1 MSNSIELI
9 GSVKYDRDV
18 ARPRNFSREGV
29 LEKALPVF
37 WKHGF
42 ADASLQ
48 ELEKATGVNK
58 SGLYSEFSGKEDLF
72 LESLRFY
79 LDRLP
84 QLSLLTVEPLGWD
97 NIEQFL
103 RLGPRTTEGQQGCFA
118 VSSMRELA
126 ILPPAAIEM
135 LGQGRVQLKQLIA
148 KNIEAEKPKADVN
161 DLASIVLTFFTGLS
175 VEQNLKPSRAAI
187 GRKVENLI
195 RVLRA
200 AAAATAGTSGRRR
213 RRRHVELRS

>member
-1 MSNSIELI
+1 
-9 GSVKYDRDV
+9 V

-48 ELEKATGVNK
+48 ELETATGVNK
-58 SGLYSEFSGKEDLF
+58 SGLYSEFSGKGELF

-84 QLSLLTVEPLGWD
+84 SLEFLRVEPLGWD

-103 RLGPRTTEGQQGCFA
+103 KLGPGNTEGQKGCFA
-118 VSSMRELA
+118 ISSMRELA
-126 ILPPAAIEM
+126 ILPPAAIEI
-135 LGQGRVQLKQLIA
+135 LGHGRMQLRQLVA
-148 KNIEAEKPKADVN
+148 SNIEAEKPKLAVD
-161 DLASIVLTFFTGLS
+161 DLAVMVMTFFAGLS
-175 VEQNLKPSRAAI
+175 VEQNLKSSRASI
-187 GRKVENLI
+187 GRKVDNLM
-195 RVLRA
+195 RVLR
-200 AAAATAGTSGRRR
+200 T
-213 RRRHVELRS
+213 L

>member
-1 MSNSIELI
+1 MSSGIELI
-9 GSVKYDRDV
+9 GSAKYDPDM

-58 SGLYSEFSGKEDLF
+58 SGLYSEFSGKEELF

-79 LDRLP
+79 LDRMP
-84 QLSLLTVEPLGWD
+84 QLALLMVEPLGWD

-103 RLGPRTTEGQQGCFA
+103 KLGPRNTEGQKGCFA
-118 VSSMRELA
+118 ISSMRELA
-126 ILPPAAIEM
+126 ILPPAAIEI
-135 LGQGRVQLKQLIA
+135 LGRSRVQLKQLIA
-148 KNIEAEKPKADVN
+148 KNIEVEEPKMAVD
-161 DLASIVLTFFTGLS
+161 DLAGMVMTFFAGLS
-175 VEQNLKPSRAAI
+175 VEQNLKSTRTSI
-187 GRKVENLI
+187 GRKVDNLMQI
-195 RVLRA
+195 
-200 AAAATAGTSGRRR
+200 
-213 RRRHVELRS
+213 LRSL

>member
-1 MSNSIELI
+1 M
-9 GSVKYDRDV
+9 

-29 LEKALPVF
+29 IEKALPVF

-58 SGLYSEFSGKEDLF
+58 SGLYSEFSGKEELF

-84 QLSLLTVEPLGWD
+84 SLGFLLAEPLGWD
-97 NIEQFL
+97 NVEQFL
-103 RLGPRTTEGQQGCFA
+103 KLGPRNTEGQKGCFA
-118 VSSMRELA
+118 ISSMRELA

-135 LGQGRVQLKQLIA
+135 LGHGRVQLRQLIA

-161 DLASIVLTFFTGLS
+161 NLAGMVLTFFAGLS
-175 VEQNLKPSRAAI
+175 VEQNLKSSRAATA
-187 GRKVENLI
+187 RKVESLMQ
-195 RVLRA
+195 VLR
-200 AAAATAGTSGRRR
+200 S
-213 RRRHVELRS
+213 L

>member
-1 MSNSIELI
+1 
-9 GSVKYDRDV
+9 
-18 ARPRNFSREGV
+18 V

-58 SGLYSEFSGKEDLF
+58 SGLYSEFSGKEELF

-79 LDRLP
+79 LDRM
-84 QLSLLTVEPLGWD
+84 QLGLLMAEPLGWD
-97 NIEQFL
+97 NVEQFL
-103 RLGPRTTEGQQGCFA
+103 KLGPRTTEGQKGCFA

-148 KNIEAEKPKADVN
+148 KNIEPEKPKADVN
-161 DLASIVLTFFTGLS
+161 DLASMVLTFYTGLS
-175 VEQNLKPSRAAI
+175 VEQNLKSSRAATE
-187 GRKVENLI
+187 RKVDNLMQ
-195 RVLRA
+195 VLR
-200 AAAATAGTSGRRR
+200 S
-213 RRRHVELRS
+213 L

>member
-1 MSNSIELI
+1 M
-9 GSVKYDRDV
+9 

-58 SGLYSEFSGKEDLF
+58 SGLYSEFAGKEELF

-84 QLSLLTVEPLGWD
+84 SLGFLLAEPLGWD
-97 NIEQFL
+97 NVEQFL
-103 RLGPRTTEGQQGCFA
+103 KLGPRNTEGQKGCFA
-118 VSSMRELA
+118 ISSMRELA

-135 LGQGRVQLKQLIA
+135 LGHGRVQLRQLIA

-161 DLASIVLTFFTGLS
+161 NLAGMVLTFFAGLS
-175 VEQNLKPSRAAI
+175 VEQNLKSSRAATA
-187 GRKVENLI
+187 RKVESLMQ
-195 RVLRA
+195 VLR
-200 AAAATAGTSGRRR
+200 S
-213 RRRHVELRS
+213 L

>member
-1 MSNSIELI
+1 M
-9 GSVKYDRDV
+9 

-58 SGLYSEFSGKEDLF
+58 SGLYSEFSGKEELF

-79 LDRLP
+79 LARM
-84 QLSLLTVEPLGWD
+84 QLGLLMVEPLGWD
-97 NIEQFL
+97 NVEQFL
-103 RLGPRTTEGQQGCFA
+103 KLGPRTTEGQKGCFA

-135 LGQGRVQLKQLIA
+135 LGHGRVQLKQLIA

-161 DLASIVLTFFTGLS
+161 DLASMVLTFYTGLS
-175 VEQNLKPSRAAI
+175 VEQNLKSSRAAT
-187 GRKVENLI
+187 GRKVDNLMQ
-195 RVLRA
+195 VLR
-200 AAAATAGTSGRRR
+200 S
-213 RRRHVELRS
+213 L

>member
-1 MSNSIELI
+1 MLMSSNIELI
-9 GSVKYDRDV
+9 GSIQYDRDM

-48 ELEKATGVNK
+48 ELETATGVNK
-58 SGLYSEFSGKEDLF
+58 SGLYAEFSGKEELF

-84 QLSLLTVEPLGWD
+84 QLSLLMAEPLGWD

-103 RLGPRTTEGQQGCFA
+103 KLGPRNIEGQKGCFA

-135 LGQGRVQLKQLIA
+135 LGHGRVQLKQLIA

-161 DLASIVLTFFTGLS
+161 DLAGMVLTFFAGLS
-175 VEQNLKPSRAAI
+175 VEQNLKSSRAAT
-187 GRKVENLI
+187 GRKVESLMQ
-195 RVLRA
+195 VLR
-200 AAAATAGTSGRRR
+200 S
-213 RRRHVELRS
+213 L

>member
-1 MSNSIELI
+1 M
-9 GSVKYDRDV
+9 
-18 ARPRNFSREGV
+18 ARPRKFSREGV

-58 SGLYSEFSGKEDLF
+58 SGLYSEFSDKEELF

-84 QLSLLTVEPLGWD
+84 SLGLLMIEPLGWD

-103 RLGPRTTEGQQGCFA
+103 KLGPRNTEGQKGCFA
-118 VSSMRELA
+118 ISSMRELA

-135 LGQGRVQLKQLIA
+135 LGHGRMQLKQLIA
-148 KNIEAEKPKADVN
+148 KNIKAEKPTADVN
-161 DLASIVLTFFTGLS
+161 DLAGMVLTFFAGLS
-175 VEQNLKPSRAAI
+175 VEQNLKSSRAAT
-187 GRKVENLI
+187 GRKVDNLMQ
-195 RVLRA
+195 VLRI
-200 AAAATAGTSGRRR
+200 
-213 RRRHVELRS
+213 L

>member
-1 MSNSIELI
+1 MSSGIELS
-9 GSVKYDRDV
+9 GSVQYDPDM
-18 ARPRNFSREGV
+18 ARPRTFSREGV

-42 ADASLQ
+42 ADASLR
-48 ELEKATGVNK
+48 ELQKATGVNK

-84 QLSLLTVEPLGWD
+84 PLSLLTVEPLGWD

-103 RLGPRTTEGQQGCFA
+103 KLGPRTTEGQRGCFA

-126 ILPPAAIEM
+126 ILPPAASEM
-135 LGQGRVQLKQLIA
+135 LGQGRVQLKQLMA

-175 VEQNLKPSRAAI
+175 VEQNLKPSRAAT
-187 GRKVENLI
+187 GRKVDNLM
-195 RVLRA
+195 RVLR
-200 AAAATAGTSGRRR
+200 R
-213 RRRHVELRS
+213 L

>member
-1 MSNSIELI
+1 MSSGIELI
-9 GSVKYDRDV
+9 GSVKYDRDM

-29 LEKALPVF
+29 LEKTFPVF

-84 QLSLLTVEPLGWD
+84 QLGLLTVEPLGWD

-103 RLGPRTTEGQQGCFA
+103 KLGPRTTEGQKGCFA

-126 ILPPAAIEM
+126 ILPSAAIEM

-148 KNIEAEKPKADVN
+148 RNIEAEKPKADVN
-161 DLASIVLTFFTGLS
+161 DLAGIVLTYFTGLS
-175 VEQNLKPSRAAI
+175 VEQNLKPSRAATA
-187 GRKVENLI
+187 RKVDNLM
-195 RVLRA
+195 RVLR
-200 AAAATAGTSGRRR
+200 G
-213 RRRHVELRS
+213 L

>member
-1 MSNSIELI
+1 M
-9 GSVKYDRDV
+9 

-58 SGLYSEFSGKEDLF
+58 SGLYSEFSGKEELF

-79 LDRLP
+79 LDRM
-84 QLSLLTVEPLGWD
+84 QLGLLMVEPLGWD
-97 NIEQFL
+97 NVEQFL
-103 RLGPRTTEGQQGCFA
+103 KLGPRTTEGQKGCFA

-161 DLASIVLTFFTGLS
+161 DLASMVVTFYTGLS
-175 VEQNLKPSRAAI
+175 VEQNLKSSRAAT
-187 GRKVENLI
+187 GRKVDNLMQ
-195 RVLRA
+195 VLR
-200 AAAATAGTSGRRR
+200 S
-213 RRRHVELRS
+213 L

>member
-1 MSNSIELI
+1 M
-9 GSVKYDRDV
+9 
-18 ARPRNFSREGV
+18 ARPRNFNREGV

-79 LDRLP
+79 LDHLP
-84 QLSLLTVEPLGWD
+84 QVGLLMVEPLGWD

-103 RLGPRTTEGQQGCFA
+103 KLGPCNIEGQKGCFA
-118 VSSMRELA
+118 ISSMRELA
-126 ILPPAAIEM
+126 ILPPAAMEI
-135 LGQGRVQLKQLIA
+135 LGRSRVQLRQLIA
-148 KNIEAEKPKADVN
+148 KNIEAEKPKLVVD
-161 DLASIVLTFFTGLS
+161 DLAGMVMTFFAGLS
-175 VEQNLKPSRAAI
+175 VEQNLKSSRPSL
-187 GRKVENLI
+187 GRKVDGLMQ
-195 RVLRA
+195 VLR
-200 AAAATAGTSGRRR
+200 S
-213 RRRHVELRS
+213 L

>member
-1 MSNSIELI
+1 M
-9 GSVKYDRDV
+9 

-79 LDRLP
+79 LDRM
-84 QLSLLTVEPLGWD
+84 QLGLLMVEPLGWD
-97 NIEQFL
+97 NVEQFL
-103 RLGPRTTEGQQGCFA
+103 KLGPRTTEGQKGCFA

-135 LGQGRVQLKQLIA
+135 LGQGRAQLKQLIA

-161 DLASIVLTFFTGLS
+161 DLASMVVTFYTGLS
-175 VEQNLKPSRAAI
+175 VEQNLKSSRAAT
-187 GRKVENLI
+187 GRKVDNLMQ
-195 RVLRA
+195 VLR
-200 AAAATAGTSGRRR
+200 S
-213 RRRHVELRS
+213 L

>member
-1 MSNSIELI
+1 M
-9 GSVKYDRDV
+9 

-58 SGLYSEFSGKEDLF
+58 SGLYSEFSGKEELF

-79 LDRLP
+79 LDRM
-84 QLSLLTVEPLGWD
+84 QLGLLMVEPLGWD
-97 NIEQFL
+97 NVEQFL
-103 RLGPRTTEGQQGCFA
+103 KLGPRTTEGQKGCFA

-126 ILPPAAIEM
+126 ILPPAALEI

-148 KNIEAEKPKADVN
+148 KNIEAEKPKADVK
-161 DLASIVLTFFTGLS
+161 DLASMVLTFFTGLS
-175 VEQNLKPSRAAI
+175 VEQNLKPSRAAT
-187 GRKVENLI
+187 GRKVDNLM
-195 RVLRA
+195 RVLR
-200 AAAATAGTSGRRR
+200 S
-213 RRRHVELRS
+213 L

>member
-1 MSNSIELI
+1 M
-9 GSVKYDRDV
+9 

-58 SGLYSEFSGKEDLF
+58 SGLYSEFSGKEELF

-79 LDRLP
+79 LDRM
-84 QLSLLTVEPLGWD
+84 QLGLLMVEPLGWD
-97 NIEQFL
+97 NVEQFL
-103 RLGPRTTEGQQGCFA
+103 KLGPRTTEGQKGCFA

-161 DLASIVLTFFTGLS
+161 DLASMVLTFYTGLS
-175 VEQNLKPSRAAI
+175 VEQNLKSSRAAT
-187 GRKVENLI
+187 GRKVDNLMQ
-195 RVLRA
+195 VLR
-200 AAAATAGTSGRRR
+200 S
-213 RRRHVELRS
+213 L

>member
-1 MSNSIELI
+1 M
-9 GSVKYDRDV
+9 
-18 ARPRNFSREGV
+18 ARPKNFSREGV

-79 LDRLP
+79 LDRMP
-84 QLSLLTVEPLGWD
+84 QHELLMVEPLGWD

-103 RLGPRTTEGQQGCFA
+103 KLAPRNTEGQKGCFA
-118 VSSMRELA
+118 VSSLRELA
-126 ILPPAAIEM
+126 ILPPAAIDM
-135 LGQGRVQLKQLIA
+135 LGHGRAQLKQLVA
-148 KNIEAEKPKADVN
+148 RNIEAEKPKLAVD
-161 DLASIVLTFFTGLS
+161 DLAGMVLTFFAGLS
-175 VEQNLKPSRAAI
+175 VEQNLKSSRAATA
-187 GRKVENLI
+187 RKVDNLMK
-195 RVLRA
+195 VLRN
-200 AAAATAGTSGRRR
+200 
-213 RRRHVELRS
+213 L